1 MYAEAN
7 MGHPDGALAA
17 INNHRGPSSGC
28 RYNEVACESGTTM
41 QMRSRMTRRDAL
53 KLGTGTAI
61 SAALLP
67 SAGRESVAAT
77 ERNTTHDAA
86 AATAGDE
93 LCFMRAVD
101 MVQALRTKQLS
112 AREVMQA
119 HLKQIGRVNA
129 KVNAVVTLV
138 PEEDLIAQ
146 AAAADEA
153 LAHGKWLGPLHGLPV
168 AVKDL
173 HETHGIRTTFGSP
186 LHKDDVPDFDCRV
199 VQREKEAGAIVL
211 GKTNVP
217 EFGLGSQ
224 TFNPVFGPTHNPYD
238 LSKTCGGSTG
248 GGAVAVACGMAPL
261 ADGSDMGGS
270 LRNPPNFCNVVGIRP
285 SPGRVSNVP
294 THLGWFTLAVDGPVA
309 RNVTDCAYFLS
320 VLAGYDQHSPISI
333 ELPGAPFA
341 EPLGTRSFKG
351 VRVAM
356 FKDMGLPWEPE
367 VKSAVQAQRKVF
379 ESLGCIVEDAEPDF
393 SDANESFLAWRHW
406 STELAFGDLIATHG
420 DQLNQYIH
428 WHVEEGRKLTG
439 PYLARVEARRTA
451 LYQRLCNFKGEY
463 EFFILP
469 VNQVLPFDV
478 TTHYPTEIAGVKME
492 NYLAWMKSA
501 YYISAAGN
509 PAMSVPCAFS
519 SNGLPIGLQIVGHH
533 HDDWGVLQLGYA
545 FEQATNIGRRRPVLV

>member
-1 MYAEAN
+1 
-7 MGHPDGALAA
+7 MGLKSNRDTLPFTKPAMLQE
-17 INNHRGPSSGC
+17 
-28 RYNEVACESGTTM
+28 EVKMNSK
-41 QMRSRMTRRDAL
+41 MTRRDAL
-53 KLGTGTAI
+53 KLRTGTPL
-61 SAALLP
+61 SAADTPLLASSMTQS
-67 SAGRESVAAT
+67 SAANAPNTVPGPAGAT
-77 ERNTTHDAA
+77 PGFE
-86 AATAGDE
+86 DE

-101 MVQALRTKQLS
+101 MMDAIRAKKLS

-119 HLKQIGRVNA
+119 HLKQIDRVNA
-129 KVNAVVTLV
+129 KVNALVTMV
-138 PEEDLIAQ
+138 PEEHLMAQ

-153 LAHGKWLGPLHGLPV
+153 LANGKWLGPLHGLPV

-173 HETHGIRTTFGSP
+173 HETHGIRTTYGSP
-186 LHKDDVPDFDCRV
+186 LHKDNVPDFDRLV

-217 EFGLGSQ
+217 EFGFGSQ
-224 TFNPVFGPTHNPYD
+224 TFNPVFGATHNPYD
-238 LSKTCGGSTG
+238 LTKTCGGSTG
-248 GGAVAVACGMAPL
+248 GGAVTVACGMAPL
-261 ADGSDMGGS
+261 ADGSDTGGS
-270 LRNPPNFCNVVGIRP
+270 LRNPPNFCNVVGIRT

-294 THLGWFTLAVDGPVA
+294 TDLGWFTLAVRGPVA

-320 VLAGYDQHSPISI
+320 VLAGYDHHSPISI
-333 ELPGAPFA
+333 EQPGAQFA
-341 EPLGTRSFKG
+341 QPLGTRSFQG

-356 FKDMGLPWEPE
+356 FKDMGLPWDPE

-393 SDANESFLAWRHW
+393 ADANESFLAWRHW
-406 STELAFGDLIATHG
+406 SIELGFGDLLATHG

-439 PYLARVEARRTA
+439 PYLSRIEARRSA

-469 VNQVLPFDV
+469 VNQVLPFNV
-478 TTHYPTEIAGVKME
+478 NTHYPTEIAGVKME

-509 PAMSVPCAFS
+509 PAISVPCAFS
-519 SNGLPIGLQIVGHH
+519 SSGLPIGIQIVGRH

-545 FEQATNIGRRRPVLV
+545 FEQATGIGKRRPVVV

>member
-1 MYAEAN
+1 M
-7 MGHPDGALAA
+7 
-17 INNHRGPSSGC
+17 S
-28 RYNEVACESGTTM
+28 
-41 QMRSRMTRRDAL
+41 SRMTRRDAL
-53 KLGTGTAI
+53 KLGTSTAI
-61 SAALLP
+61 
-67 SAGRESVAAT
+67 T
-77 ERNTTHDAA
+77 AA
-86 AATAGDE
+86 ASPLLASSMTSPSGGPVNAAPASLDE
-93 LCFMRAVD
+93 ICFMRAVD
-101 MVQALRTKQLS
+101 MVEAIRTGKLS

-119 HLKQIGRVNA
+119 HLKQISAVNG
-129 KVNAVVTLV
+129 KVNAMVTLV
-138 PEEDLIAQ
+138 AEDQLMAQ

-153 LAHGKWLGPLHGLPV
+153 LAHGQWRGPLHGLPV

-173 HETHGIRTTFGSP
+173 HETSGIRTTYGSP
-186 LHKDDVPDFDCRV
+186 LHKNNVPDFDCRV
-199 VQREKEAGAIVL
+199 VQREKEAGAILL

-238 LSKTCGGSTG
+238 TTKTCGGSTG

-294 THLGWFTLAVDGPVA
+294 AQLGWFTLSVPGPVA

-320 VLAGYDQHSPISI
+320 VLAGYDPHSPISI
-333 ELPGAPFA
+333 ELSGSQFA
-341 EPLGTRSFKG
+341 QPLGTRDFKG

-367 VKSAVQAQRKVF
+367 VKSAVLAQRKVF

-393 SDANESFLAWRHW
+393 SDANEAFLAWRHW
-406 STELAFGDLIATHG
+406 SVERSYGDLMAAHG
-420 DQLNQYIH
+420 DQLNAYVH

-439 PYLARVEARRTA
+439 PYLSRIEARRTA

-463 EFFILP
+463 DFFILP

-478 TTHYPTEIAGVKME
+478 DTHFPQEIAGVKME

-501 YYISAAGN
+501 YYISTAGN

-519 SNGLPIGLQIVGHH
+519 STGLPIGMQIVGRH

-545 FEQATNIGRRRPVLV
+545 FEQATNIGKRRPVVV

>member
-1 MYAEAN
+1 
-7 MGHPDGALAA
+7 L
-17 INNHRGPSSGC
+17 SS
-28 RYNEVACESGTTM
+28 
-41 QMRSRMTRRDAL
+41 QMSRRDAL
-53 KLGTGTAI
+53 KLGTSTAL
-61 SAALLP
+61 SAAAPPLFSSSFTGSTVP
-67 SAGRESVAAT
+67 GE
-77 ERNTTHDAA
+77 DI
-86 AATAGDE
+86 
-93 LCFMRAVD
+93 CYMRAVD
-101 MVQALRTKQLS
+101 MVEAIRAKKLS
-112 AREVMQA
+112 SREVMQA
-119 HLKQIGRVNA
+119 HLKQINRVNA
-129 KVNAVVTLV
+129 KVNAIVTLV
-138 PEEDLIAQ
+138 GEEQLMAQ

-173 HETHGIRTTFGSP
+173 HDTKGIRTTYGSL
-186 LHKDDVPDFDCRV
+186 LHKDNVPDFDCRV

-217 EFGLGSQ
+217 ESGLGSQ
-224 TFNPVFGPTHNPYD
+224 TFNLIFGATHNPYNTT
-238 LSKTCGGSTG
+238 KTCGGSTG
-248 GGAVAVACGMAPL
+248 GGAVTVACGMAPL

-270 LRNPPNFCNVVGIRP
+270 LRNPPNFCNMVGIRT

-294 THLGWFTLAVDGPVA
+294 TNLGWSTLSVAGPVA

-320 VLAGYDQHSPISI
+320 VLAGYDYHLPISI
-333 ELPGAPFA
+333 EQPGSQFA
-341 EPLGTRSFKG
+341 QPLGTRSFKG

-356 FKDMGLPWEPE
+356 FKDMGLPWDPE
-367 VKSAVQAQRKVF
+367 IKTSIHAQRKVF
-379 ESLGCIVEDAEPDF
+379 ESLGCIVEEAEPDF
-393 SDANESFLAWRHW
+393 SGANEAFLAWRHW
-406 STELAFGDLIATHG
+406 SIELGFGDLLASRG
-420 DQLNQYIH
+420 KELNEYIH

-439 PYLARVEARRTA
+439 PYLARIEAQRTQ

-478 TTHYPTEIAGVKME
+478 NTHYPTEIAGVKME

-519 SNGLPIGLQIVGHH
+519 ASGLPIGIQIVGRH

-545 FEQATNIGRRRPVLV
+545 FEQATNIGKRRPVVV